1 MQQENVNYASS
12 INCRAAEP
20 RDEDDKES
28 RDDGVSGGLSWLKRG
43 AVFLHRALLL
53 LTDKITMIMKKD
65 CYFYEAGVILLG
77 SFQLCPLLLLLG
89 STIISVLLGVC
100 WVLVLVWFYTS
111 TIIGRRFLRAW
122 YDSTIIIERAL
133 LGND

>member
-1 MQQENVNYASS
+1 M
-12 INCRAAEP
+12 
-20 RDEDDKES
+20 
-28 RDDGVSGGLSWLKRG
+28 SWLKRG

-100 WVLVLVWFYTS
+100 WLLVLAWFYTS
-111 TIIGRRFLRAW
+111 TIIGRRFIRAW
-122 YDSTIIIERAL
+122 YRSTITMERIL
-133 LGND
+133 LGNR

>member
-1 MQQENVNYASS
+1 MNYASS
-12 INCRAAEP
+12 INCRAHVP
-20 RDEDDKES
+20 REEDDKES
-28 RDDGVSGGLSWLKRG
+28 REEGVSGGVSWLKRG

-89 STIISVLLGVC
+89 STIISVVLGVC

>member
-12 INCRAAEP
+12 INCRAHVP

-28 RDDGVSGGLSWLKRG
+28 REEGVSGGVSWLKRG
-43 AVFLHRALLL
+43 AGISRALLL

-89 STIISVLLGVC
+89 STIIGIVLGIC
-100 WVLVLVWFYTS
+100 WLLVLAWFYTS
-111 TIIGRRFLRAW
+111 TIIGRRFVREW
-122 YDSTIIIERAL
+122 YKSTIIIERAL

>member
-1 MQQENVNYASS
+1 
-12 INCRAAEP
+12 
-20 RDEDDKES
+20 
-28 RDDGVSGGLSWLKRG
+28 
-43 AVFLHRALLL
+43 
-53 LTDKITMIMKKD
+53 MKKD
-65 CYFYEAGVILLG
+65 YYYETGIILLG
-77 SFQLCPLLLLLG
+77 SVQLLPLLLILG

>member
-1 MQQENVNYASS
+1 M
-12 INCRAAEP
+12 
-20 RDEDDKES
+20 
-28 RDDGVSGGLSWLKRG
+28 SWLKRG

-89 STIISVLLGVC
+89 STIISVALGVC
-100 WVLVLVWFYTS
+100 WLLVLAWFYTS
-111 TIIGRRFLRAW
+111 TIIGRRFVREW
-122 YDSTIIIERAL
+122 YKSTIIMERVL
-133 LGND
+133 LGGN